1 MEVALKNDSFYANY
15 GECRLLNKQRSKKIF
30 IVVRRSDNRYL
41 AVKVEEVSNK
51 RQTRSA
57 KQCNKE
63 EMNNLEHEYAV
74 YRNLRGRGVPYVRWF
89 GTTDGYKAMVMDLMG
104 PALEELFI
112 YCDRQF
118 SLKTVLM
125 LADQML
131 DRIQCMHDA
140 GYVHGDL
147 TPDSFVMGIE
157 KNIAKV
163 YLVNMKFASKYIK
176 IHKSRKHIPYE
187 ENIDFFGSLCFASL
201 NRHLRTVASR
211 RDDIESCI
219 YIILYFLKGNLP
231 WQMYGNSNE
240 QVLEIKTSI
249 SIENLCHGL
258 PVQFSMVLNYCR
270 ALKFE
275 DEPDYLFIRN
285 LFRNLFKSLGYET
298 KRFLDIY

>member
-1 MEVALKNDSFYANY
+1 ME
-15 GECRLLNKQRSKKIF
+15 
-30 IVVRRSDNRYL
+30 RRMR
-41 AVKVEEVSNK
+41 
-51 RQTRSA
+51 
-57 KQCNKE
+57 NKE
-63 EMNNLEHEYAV
+63 EKNNLEHEYTV
-74 YRNLRGRGVPYVRWF
+74 YRNLRGRGVPHVHWF
-89 GTTDGYKAMVMDLMG
+89 GITDGYKAMVMDLMG

-131 DRIQCMHDA
+131 DRIQCMHDV
-140 GYVHGDL
+140 GYIHGDL

-157 KNIAKV
+157 KNLAKV

-187 ENIDFFGSLCFASL
+187 ENVEFFGSLCFASL
-201 NRHLRTVASR
+201 NRHLSTVASR
-211 RDDIESCI
+211 RDDIESYI

-240 QVLEIKTSI
+240 QILEIKTSI
-249 SIENLCHGL
+249 SIEHNVQLPILLEPRLKATFDYRLSHLFQNLCHGL

-275 DEPDYLFIRN
+275 DEPDYLFIRY
-285 LFRNLFKSLGYET
+285 LFRDLFKSLGNTSLSLGKVKVKSTFAITQKYT
-298 KRFLDIY
+298 VSLLSKSY